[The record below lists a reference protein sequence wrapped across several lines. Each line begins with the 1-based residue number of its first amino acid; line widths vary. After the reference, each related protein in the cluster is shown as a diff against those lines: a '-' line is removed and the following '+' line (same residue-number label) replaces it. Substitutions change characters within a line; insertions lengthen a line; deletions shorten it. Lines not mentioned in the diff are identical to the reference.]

1 MLLPA
6 VGNELHSE
14 PHSSYDYPQEAEEG
28 ALVGN
33 EISVAPSNRIEIM
46 VSL

>member
-14 PHSSYDYPQEAEEG
+14 PHSSYDYPQETEEG
-28 ALVGN
+28 AVLGN
-33 EISVAPSNRIEIM
+33 EISVASSNRIEIM
-46 VSL
+46 VSI